1 MIAFVIIAGAMV
13 AAALAWVLVPL
24 LRRHGHGG
32 MDRAT
37 SNLVLLREQR
47 QELDQDLARGTL
59 TPERYTQALAELER
73 TVLDETTAADAPAS
87 SGASMSSTWT
97 AVALAAGIPIL
108 SVVLYLTLGSRDAF
122 VPTVARA
129 PASAGEHDITP
140 AEIEAMAAQLSA
152 KLQQEPN
159 NAEGWVM
166 LARTYYALKRFPDA
180 ARAFDRAV
188 ALVPDNGSLLAD
200 YADALG
206 SAQGGTLAGKPQELI
221 ARALKADPNSWKAN
235 ALAGTAAFDAKD
247 YSKAVFYW
255 ERTKA
260 NVPPDS
266 EFAKGLDASIA
277 EARQLGGLA
286 ASSAPAPAKPVA
298 SAAAPTKP
306 AASVASAA
314 PAPKAAAAG
323 ASAAPAAI
331 GGSTIAGTV
340 QLAPALAAQADP
352 SDTVFIFARAAQG
365 PKMPL
370 AIVRKQVKDLPY
382 TFTLDDSTAM
392 APNMAL
398 SNFAQVVVGA
408 RVSKSGL
415 AVPQSGDLEGISAT
429 VKPGSTGVAVVI
441 ANKLP

>member
-24 LRRHGHGG
+24 LRRHGHRG

-73 TVLDETTAADAPAS
+73 TVLDETTAAEAPAS

-277 EARQLGGLA
+277 EARQLGGSHLPPGSGQA
-286 ASSAPAPAKPVA
+286 GRVRRGPDQAGRVRRERRTRPG
-298 SAAAPTKP
+298 
-306 AASVASAA
+306 
-314 PAPKAAAAG
+314 KAAAAS

-382 TFTLDDSTAM
+382 TFMLDDSTAM